1 MRLVKILILLL
12 TLQNTAKAD
21 CLACWETQF
30 IQIEQ
35 NNGSIEKGY
44 MLWNKNWLLDSKG
57 NYDGLTSFC
66 DTIAEFLNN
75 EELEIYKKIRT
86 FDHILPYVPI
96 SIGGANFI
104 NMENVI
110 NLTKVESKL
119 NHLQGAIFIPQITEQ
134 EEELMLT
141 KPIFIYKTFGDGIS
155 DAYYINYNPKNT
167 EKYLKKMIESGRR
180 EKLVKVIKIEVHYD

>member
-1 MRLVKILILLL
+1 
-12 TLQNTAKAD
+12 
-21 CLACWETQF
+21 
-30 IQIEQ
+30 
-35 NNGSIEKGY
+35 
-44 MLWNKNWLLDSKG
+44 MLWNENWLLDSKG

-75 EELEIYKKIRT
+75 EELKIYKKIRT

-96 SIGGANFI
+96 SIGGSNFI

-110 NLTKVESKL
+110 NLTKLESKL

-134 EEELMLT
+134 EEKIMVT
-141 KPIFIYKTFGDGIS
+141 KPIFIYKTFGEGLS
-155 DAYYINYNPKNT
+155 DAYYINYNPKNS
-167 EKYLKKMIESGRR
+167 EEYLKKMIESGSS